1 MTVKQ
6 MIKQANMVFAWVMI
20 SEEDGAYVQ
29 VTKSNLLLVLDKHGY
44 DDHKFSPRDGDLYIN
59 QFVNVTKCRGGENR
73 QEFSVP
79 APATNCRTPAGA
91 KFRGSRFT

>member
-1 MTVKQ
+1 MTVREK
-6 MIKQANMVFAWVMI
+6 IKKARYVFGWVMI

-59 QFVNVTKCRGGENR
+59 
-73 QEFSVP
+73 
-79 APATNCRTPAGA
+79 
-91 KFRGSRFT
+91 